1 MRIIELKHSLT
12 EHLLAADI
20 LLAVKIKTRVWT
32 IKKIIV
38 VGGVCGGTL
47 NTVIL

>member
-38 VGGVCGGTL
+38 VGGVCGG
-47 NTVIL
+47 NTSA